1 MLSDAGLH
9 SVAYWEVMSWSNEEW
24 RALGEREVSVS
35 LDAMPTPPAVG
46 IFPHAPYSLAAQ
58 LLLDLP
64 DKAGRRG
71 MRIHIHL
78 GYSHSEAEWSET
90 RTTALAD
97 LWKSE
102 YSSSFTAMRS
112 RGGGFSSTQFV
123 DQLDVLGP
131 TATSPT
137 ACTRVPMTVGA
148 CRWIRLVDALG
159 EG

>member
-1 MLSDAGLH
+1 MVPQGVFRAVVAPNGRAITGPGDEGRIEWALAPMLSDAGLH

-78 GYSHSEAEWSET
+78 G
-90 RTTALAD
+90 
-97 LWKSE
+97 
-102 YSSSFTAMRS
+102 
-112 RGGGFSSTQFV
+112 
-123 DQLDVLGP
+123 
-131 TATSPT
+131 
-137 ACTRVPMTVGA
+137 
-148 CRWIRLVDALG
+148 
-159 EG
+159 